1 MAVEVVSGIVLGS
14 REYGERGMVVQLY
27 TRELGRVGVMSYA
40 GRGNDGAKL
49 SPFLRVLSTVR
60 VALRLGRHA
69 EGMPKLVDVEEW
81 ERGAQRGRSCEKMVV
96 GCFIGELIQ
105 RLLEE
110 RVPNEDFY
118 LFLLERLGLFAAET
132 QDEVVF
138 LMVFLLDL
146 AKSLGYAPQGEYT
159 VSNRYFDVAHGAFC
173 GRGEGE
179 GADVIAGA
187 DAAVWGRLLDGHYLA
202 DLHDVDGSQRC
213 RVLYQ
218 ELRYL
223 EVHSGLRLS
232 LRSLEVLKELVG

>member
-1 MAVEVVSGIVLGS
+1 
-14 REYGERGMVVQLY
+14 
-27 TRELGRVGVMSYA
+27 
-40 GRGNDGAKL
+40 
-49 SPFLRVLSTVR
+49 
-60 VALRLGRHA
+60 
-69 EGMPKLVDVEEW
+69 
-81 ERGAQRGRSCEKMVV
+81 MVV